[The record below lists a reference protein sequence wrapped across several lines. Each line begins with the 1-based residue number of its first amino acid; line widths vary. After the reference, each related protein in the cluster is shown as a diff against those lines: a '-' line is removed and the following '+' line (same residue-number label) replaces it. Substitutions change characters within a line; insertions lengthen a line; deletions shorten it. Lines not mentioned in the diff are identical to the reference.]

1 MSSKDVVPPL
11 ARTSTRRNDS
21 LREPRVRREISISKS
36 SSSNWKYAEA
46 TLLTRLDMT
55 AFRPHSAASRV
66 ARAASVARRN
76 LPQKSSSQNN
86 ERFTWEGLVS
96 KAGRSEEH
104 TSELQSPYD
113 L

>member
-1 MSSKDVVPPL
+1 
-11 ARTSTRRNDS
+11 
-21 LREPRVRREISISKS
+21 
-36 SSSNWKYAEA
+36 
-46 TLLTRLDMT
+46 MT

-96 KAGRSEEH
+96 KAGVILVAGSL
-104 TSELQSPYD
+104 SLLLDAPPVIVGN
-113 L
+113 